1 MRTGKINGIEE
12 KKDRDIRS
20 LVIQTLGKIAP
31 DLEPKLEEVVDIV
44 HRLGKRMN
52 IRSRN
57 VVVLFV
63 QRRVKEE
70 IWRRSNDSPICKA
83 EGIRFTEMLP
93 WRIWRKGE
101 RRARRLSFVV
111 RLASLKDN
119 GLMLICKKKCG
130 GI

>member
-12 KKDRDIRS
+12 KKDGDIRS

-119 GLMLICKKKCG
+119 GLMLICKKKIG